1 MLHEFWAD
9 SLPTAL
15 LYITLLLVNRHAEW
29 VAAWCHAGEGAISLE
44 ESMSIAGRLGG
55 ALPAGVAEAVEAVA
69 RNVAAALDRER
80 ALAEEQRAAGE
91 VAMERIA
98 KACRVVMSLVSRVV
112 VTPPPHTALMG
123 CGWLPTT

>member
-1 MLHEFWAD
+1 
-9 SLPTAL
+9 
-15 LYITLLLVNRHAEW
+15 
-29 VAAWCHAGEGAISLE
+29 
-44 ESMSIAGRLGG
+44 
-55 ALPAGVAEAVEAVA
+55 
-69 RNVAAALDRER
+69 VAAALDRER